1 MSAFLGITLGLGCA
15 LTFAYL
21 ISQVAVR
28 LWDHSIQDAINA
40 YAVKKR
46 LREIRE
52 RKAYGD
58 VVRLPPEFFG
68 NVRNAPGGSVA
79 RAGGGSETDAPR
91 RNATHGTAK

>member
-52 RKAYGD
+52 RNAYGD
-58 VVRLPPEFFG
+58 IVEVPADMWRGQQGL
-68 NVRNAPGGSVA
+68 
-79 RAGGGSETDAPR
+79 AGGGRIKADPSGRHDIAHRDGSVTR
-91 RNATHGTAK
+91 